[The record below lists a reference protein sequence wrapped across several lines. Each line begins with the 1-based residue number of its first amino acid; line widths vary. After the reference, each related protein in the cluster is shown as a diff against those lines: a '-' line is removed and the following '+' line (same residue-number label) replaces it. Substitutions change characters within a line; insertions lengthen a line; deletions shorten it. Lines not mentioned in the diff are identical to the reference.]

1 MKKNEKEKPKLKN
14 SVINNTLILG
24 DSIIKNVDA

>member
-1 MKKNEKEKPKLKN
+1 MKKNEKEKAKLKN
-14 SVINNTLILG
+14 SVIKNTLILG